1 MLYYFLISLVI
12 LDCVFYLKL
21 ATCKIVYKK
30 NLRPRIIFSSGEDL
44 FIPAGWSHLNPV
56 ADDPVEVVQS

>member
-12 LDCVFYLKL
+12 LVCFISNLQLAKL
-21 ATCKIVYKK
+21 FIKK